1 MSEHDSYYGYG
12 ENSIVEL
19 AESLKF
25 QSQRLDQAKSW
36 AAVIPDAERHI
47 EAIKRRMLELLAPE
61 SPQDTDSTETMIEAL
76 PDAPTSETLEAA
88 VARVERTSEAE
99 RDQLRAS
106 EPVLPMADLSGVE
119 IQPLADQASQAFNY
133 YKPNGSLPETD

>member
-61 SPQDTDSTETMIEAL
+61 SPQDTDSTETMVEDMAKRMEEIQ
-76 PDAPTSETLEAA
+76 SEPQWMTND
-88 VARVERTSEAE
+88 RE
-99 RDQLRAS
+99 RDTLVENGFHSMSKPVGYGEVEVAC
-106 EPVLPMADLSGVE
+106 EP
-119 IQPLADQASQAFNY
+119 
-133 YKPNGSLPETD
+133 LPETE

>member
-61 SPQDTDSTETMIEAL
+61 SPQDTDGTETMIIDEASDID
-76 PDAPTSETLEAA
+76 PDKFA
-88 VARVERTSEAE
+88 
-99 RDQLRAS
+99 
-106 EPVLPMADLSGVE
+106 EPVQPMADLSG
-119 IQPLADQASQAFNY
+119 DASGVDWQTGMI
-133 YKPNGSLPETD
+133 KPEVFNGSLPETE